1 MNMKNDQTPS
11 SYYFK
16 AKHKKQSS
24 RFFMLLDFADF
35 LKIVMV
41 ILVVALLVFGQ
52 SVTAL
57 IALVSFGTI
66 ILILTPKA
74 DNQ

>member
-1 MNMKNDQTPS
+1 
-11 SYYFK
+11 
-16 AKHKKQSS
+16 
-24 RFFMLLDFADF
+24 MLLDFADF